1 MKTDKQKLGSAG
13 EDMAAAFLLANGY
26 RIVDRNFQA
35 GKLEIDM
42 ICLDENDLV
51 IVEVKSAR
59 GPGYGRPEARI
70 SRFKQQSI
78 IKATYLF
85 LNKNPKFQ
93 GKNVRF
99 DVVCINLKTYP
110 ADISHYKGA
119 FWEQRF

>member
-1 MKTDKQKLGSAG
+1 MKTDRQKLGSAG
-13 EDMAAAFLLANGY
+13 EDMAAAFLQKNGY

-35 GKLEIDM
+35 GKFEIDL
-42 ICLDENDLV
+42 ICLDGNDLV
-51 IVEVKSAR
+51 IVEVKSVR

-70 SRFKQQSI
+70 SRFKQRSI

-85 LNKNPKFQ
+85 LNKNPKFK

-99 DVVCINLKTYP
+99 DVVCINLKVYP
-110 ADISHYKGA
+110 ADINHYKSA